1 MDGADLQ
8 YSHTHHRPDGD
19 SRNSPELKQESSNSS
34 ATTELPVSFSISTL
48 RDNKI
53 WTIKQ
58 PCVRYIYIYIYISH
72 TYQASEKF
80 QILNQMRSS
89 LLACLLDSFVSG
101 SSVSS

>member
-48 RDNKI
+48 CDKRP
-53 WTIKQ
+53 KQ
-58 PCVRYIYIYIYISH
+58 QGVRYH
-72 TYQASEKF
+72 TYMSTVPEIQ
-80 QILNQMRSS
+80 
-89 LLACLLDSFVSG
+89 SG
-101 SSVSS
+101 AA